1 MALRG
6 PWLIL
11 FFDLA
16 RVDFYCKFTVKSLGK
31 ISENGKISHPKK
43 LTRAEVQVIGLK
55 VQVIHAIQALA
66 GRSL

>member
-1 MALRG
+1 MSNGPSWALVDF
-6 PWLIL
+6 

-16 RVDFYCKFTVKSLGK
+16 WVNFYCKFTVKSLGK

-43 LTRAEVQVIGLK
+43 LTQKKKAIRR
-55 VQVIHAIQALA
+55 IQALA